1 MTTMTK
7 TRISLSA
14 WRCALAVCSA
24 CVSISV
30 THAADVPLGCLIEPD
45 YAAEVGSQIVGVIET
60 LRVERGQ
67 RVRKGDVIAT
77 LRADVERAAVSA
89 AQTRAEAVA
98 DVAAANANAVFA
110 RQRVERA
117 KDLLAQKFIS
127 DQAFDQIR
135 TEADVAGQK
144 LEQARE
150 QQRLAREELGQARSQ
165 LALRTVRSP
174 LTGIVVERYMNV
186 GERIEDKPMIRVAV
200 VDPLRVQVVLPS
212 SMYGRVTMGAAVTI
226 TPELAN
232 TSAVTARVLLIDKI
246 LDAASNTFRVTLRL
260 PNPGNALPAGLR
272 CRADFGLTSPQVDKR
287 SPPATKG

>member
-1 MTTMTK
+1 MTGVQT
-7 TRISLSA
+7 
-14 WRCALAVCSA
+14 CALP
-24 CVSISV
+24 IS
-30 THAADVPLGCLIEPD
+30 
-45 YAAEVGSQIVGVIET
+45 
-60 LRVERGQ
+60 
-67 RVRKGDVIAT
+67 
-77 LRADVERAAVSA
+77 DVERAAVSA
-89 AQTRAEAVA
+89 AQTRAGAVA
-98 DVAAANANAVFA
+98 ELALANANAVFA

-117 KDLLAQKFIS
+117 KDLLTQKFIS
-127 DQAFDQIR
+127 EQAFDQIR

-144 LEQARE
+144 VEQARE

-260 PNPGNALPAGLR
+260 PNPDNALPAGLR
-272 CRADFGLTSPQVDKR
+272 CRADFGLPSSPLDKR
-287 SPPATKG
+287 AAPAAKV